1 MGRKKLHF
9 AGGKEL
15 ELAAIITGIGY
26 MLIEIPVIVQL
37 EMIIGFPIYTFAL
50 VLTILLVFSGLGSW
64 YVEKIRSNR
73 FFLKM
78 VFVHPLII
86 LGFFLYINYLRSW
99 LLELPGI
106 LSLLV
111 VLLPFS
117 LLAFT
122 AGMPFPILSRL
133 THQRNPDFFQVV
145 FAWNGFMSVVAS
157 LLSHFTAIEYGIH
170 FPYFLSIPLYGGF
183 WVIVHFL
190 NKSLHPIP

>member
-64 YVEKIRSNR
+64 YVEKIGQLI
-73 FFLKM
+73 FLKM

-111 VLLPFS
+111 VLLPS
-117 LLAFT
+117 L
-122 AGMPFPILSRL
+122 
-133 THQRNPDFFQVV
+133 
-145 FAWNGFMSVVAS
+145 
-157 LLSHFTAIEYGIH
+157 Y
-170 FPYFLSIPLYGGF
+170 
-183 WVIVHFL
+183 
-190 NKSLHPIP
+190 

>member
-1 MGRKKLHF
+1 MTINLTFSFFSNGTNSRNLYNLGKLASFEELNIGSFYFPGYNCSSLLLFSFPDGLLWEEKLHF

-50 VLTILLVFSGLGSW
+50 VLTILLVFSGLGSR

-86 LGFFLYINYLRSW
+86 LGFSFINYLRNW
-99 LLELPGI
+99 LLELPGV

-111 VLLPFS
+111 VFPFS
-117 LLAFT
+117 
-122 AGMPFPILSRL
+122 I
-133 THQRNPDFFQVV
+133 
-145 FAWNGFMSVVAS
+145 VA
-157 LLSHFTAIEYGIH
+157 L
-170 FPYFLSIPLYGGF
+170 
-183 WVIVHFL
+183 
-190 NKSLHPIP
+190 